1 MKKNCEAFQLINCF
15 FAPPFLIRPSLKT
28 QHCSKKNGVSY
39 LSYPPPARALPAAHR
54 SYPYSLTD
62 FLHLF
67 YGLLRLMSQLGPAA
81 STSSDLQVFVPVYDK
96 ISQNKIRPK
105 PRRADLLRLR
115 PAASHLRHNSCGRLH
130 CRTRC
135 RTLRPTRAWFKYFL
149 MYSDSVA
156 GFCQQSPVT
165 TAPLL

>member
-1 MKKNCEAFQLINCF
+1 M
-15 FAPPFLIRPSLKT
+15 
-28 QHCSKKNGVSY
+28 VSCVWC
-39 LSYPPPARALPAAHR
+39 LNS
-54 SYPYSLTD
+54 
-62 FLHLF
+62 
-67 YGLLRLMSQLGPAA
+67 GPAA

-165 TAPLL
+165 SHHRSAGTNTASLCAAFLHPATGILPEMDGYSNSYIHVQKLELNFIKQAWIHKRYRQK

>member
-1 MKKNCEAFQLINCF
+1 M
-15 FAPPFLIRPSLKT
+15 
-28 QHCSKKNGVSY
+28 VSCVWC
-39 LSYPPPARALPAAHR
+39 LNS
-54 SYPYSLTD
+54 
-62 FLHLF
+62 
-67 YGLLRLMSQLGPAA
+67 GPAA

-156 GFCQQSPVT
+156 GFCQQSPAT
-165 TAPLL
+165 TAPLLQTQLLCAAFLNPATGKCLLVPMQSFMILDYKSDIRKVYTQDQS